1 MIVRLQENAILKQF
15 SDNKIVVLFGPRQ
28 TGKTTL
34 ALKIAK
40 ESGLSYSTWNCD
52 EADVQA
58 AITNANSSK
67 LQNLIGNKKLMV
79 IDEAQRI
86 ENIGLTLKII
96 HDTIPGVKVMAT
108 GSSAFELADKINE
121 PLTGRKWEYNIWPI
135 SFEEMVNHT
144 DWFTEKRQLE
154 DRLIYGYYPEV
165 VNKPTERQ
173 DLLQSLGSSYL
184 YKDILSWKNIKYP
197 DRISKLAQ
205 ALALQM
211 GQQISY
217 NELAQLTGMDK
228 ETVERYIDLLE
239 KAFIVYRLYSFSRNV
254 RNELKKNRKIYFY
267 DNGLRNAIINNFK
280 PLALRT
286 DTGAL
291 WENWL
296 MTERLKYL
304 HYTKIYCSRYFW
316 RTQAQQEI
324 DYIEE
329 RDGQLF
335 AFEFKWNPKAK
346 GIISKTFTNNYPGAT
361 GKIITPDN
369 MEEFIT
375 SSSVNP
381 FSAKN

>member
-1 MIVRLQENAILKQF
+1 
-15 SDNKIVVLFGPRQ
+15 
-28 TGKTTL
+28 
-34 ALKIAK
+34 
-40 ESGLSYSTWNCD
+40 
-52 EADVQA
+52 
-58 AITNANSSK
+58 
-67 LQNLIGNKKLMV
+67 
-79 IDEAQRI
+79 
-86 ENIGLTLKII
+86 
-96 HDTIPGVKVMAT
+96 
-108 GSSAFELADKINE
+108 
-121 PLTGRKWEYNIWPI
+121 
-135 SFEEMVNHT
+135 
-144 DWFTEKRQLE
+144 
-154 DRLIYGYYPEV
+154 
-165 VNKPTERQ
+165 
-173 DLLQSLGSSYL
+173 L

-197 DRISKLAQ
+197 DRIGKLAQ
-205 ALALQM
+205 ALALQI

-217 NELAQLTGMDK
+217 NELAQITGMDK

-280 PLALRT
+280 PLALRS

-304 HYTKIYCSRYFW
+304 HYNKIYCSRYFW

-346 GIISKTFTNNYPGAT
+346 GTISKTFTNNYPGSA

-369 MEEFIT
+369 MEEFLT
-375 SSSVNP
+375 SSSAKP
-381 FSAKN
+381 SSAKN